1 MKTKREMANHYP
13 KGGRPPHQHL
23 KLVLHDIMHHLRIA
37 DVHLVKQTY
46 IQQTGREANYHT
58 IKKYLD
64 ILVKDDIL
72 RRELASDNITLLKAG
87 KRKQRRRLYLYHL
100 H

>member
-1 MKTKREMANHYP
+1 MKTREMAKDYQ

-37 DVHLVKQTY
+37 DVHLVLQTY
-46 IQQTGREANYHT
+46 TQQTGRKANYHT

-72 RRELASDNITLLKAG
+72 RRELVSDNIRLLKAG
-87 KRKQRRRLYLYHL
+87 KRKQRRRLYLYHFN
-100 H
+100 